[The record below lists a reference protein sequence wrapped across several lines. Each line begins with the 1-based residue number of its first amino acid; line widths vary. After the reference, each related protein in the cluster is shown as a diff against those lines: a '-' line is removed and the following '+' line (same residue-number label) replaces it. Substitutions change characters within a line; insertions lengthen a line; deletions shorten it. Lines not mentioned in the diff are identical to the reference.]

1 MSNPNQ
7 IPDSI
12 RALLDKYYK
21 GETTLA
27 EEKTLKDYFGPLAIE
42 GFNAE
47 TVLFSL
53 RDQKD
58 PVAFPNELLWQ
69 RIHGKP
75 QNAWLSI
82 GGVRRFVAYAASI
95 TIAITIGIWAY
106 NRYFSPANPRLTD
119 TYQDPAEA
127 YSVAMKYLGF
137 VSSKLAVASN
147 QMKPLERIGVPEA
160 ALSALNHLD
169 RGIRPVEYFDMLGE
183 PVRRIED
190 FSTLTGFIVNN
201 NN

>member
-12 RALLDKYYK
+12 RSLLDKYYK

-27 EEKTLKDYFGPLAIE
+27 EEKTLKDYFGTLANE
-42 GFNAE
+42 DFGAE

-53 RDQKD
+53 RDHND

-75 QNAWLSI
+75 QKAWLSI

-95 TIAITIGIWAY
+95 TITITLSIWAY
-106 NRYFSPANPRLTD
+106 NRYLSPTKPRLTD
-119 TYQDPAEA
+119 TYQNPAEA

-137 VSSKLAVASN
+137 VSSKLAVASD
-147 QMKPLERIGVPEA
+147 QIIPLERIEVPSA
-160 ALSALNHLD
+160 ALSAFNRLD
-169 RGIRPVEYFDMLGE
+169 WGIRPVEYFNRLGE
-183 PVRRIED
+183 PVRGIED
-190 FSTLTGFIVNN
+190 FSILSDFIVNN